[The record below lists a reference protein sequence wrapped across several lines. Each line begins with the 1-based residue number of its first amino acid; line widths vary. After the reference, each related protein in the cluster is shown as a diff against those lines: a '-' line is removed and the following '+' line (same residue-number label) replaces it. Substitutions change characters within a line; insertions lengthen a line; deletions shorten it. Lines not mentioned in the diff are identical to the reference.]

1 MYANDLLKNKDL
13 REELADRIDVLDKV
27 KKLILLEGTDFMT
40 TEQVADYYEVD
51 KEVIKHIYKRY
62 TDELSSD
69 GMYLLTR
76 KSLKGQSGP
85 FVNNQDL
92 YTIDELRNYISI
104 TDSSGNQIIIPN
116 RGVYIYPKRAIL
128 RIGMLL
134 RNSKIAIEVRNQLL
148 NISEKVDKEVA
159 IKDIDTEKDLALRI
173 TEALLR
179 NDTPGV
185 FAAFAEFNEFKNR
198 HIQELEKTNHALAD
212 GELTWNDR
220 SKLNAMVRKLSIFA
234 NIDFGNMWQKIYKN
248 LKYKYGIDLKLR
260 ANGRRPYL
268 DHLKE
273 NEWPMMNKV
282 FAAICESHGYQ
293 LMDIAKNCGFGIDE

>member
-1 MYANDLLKNKDL
+1 MYANDLLENKNL
-13 REELADRIDVLDKV
+13 REELADRIEVLDKV
-27 KKLILLEGTDFMT
+27 KKLVLLEGTDFLT
-40 TEQVADYYEVD
+40 IDKVAEYYEVPEKTIQTICLRND
-51 KEVIKHIYKRY
+51 
-62 TDELSSD
+62 DELLSA
-69 GMYLLTR
+69 GMTTLTR
-76 KSLKGQSGP
+76 KSLSLQNEGLA
-85 FVNNQDL
+85 NITEER
-92 YTIDELRNYISI
+92 YRITIRDAN
-104 TDSSGNQIIIPN
+104 GNQIVIPN
-116 RGVYIYPKRAIL
+116 RGVRIFPKRAIL
-128 RIGMLL
+128 RVGMLL
-134 RNSKIAIEVRNQLL
+134 RDSRVAVEVRNQLL
-148 NISEKVDKEVA
+148 NISEKVDQEVA
-159 IKDIDTEKDLALRI
+159 VEDIDMEKSLALKI

-220 SKLNAMVRKLSIFA
+220 SKLNAMVRKLSIFTS
-234 NIDFGNMWQKIYKN
+234 IDFGNMWQRIYKN

-282 FAAICESHGYQ
+282 FAAICECHGYQ
-293 LMDIAKNCGFGIDE
+293 LMDIAKNCGFGIDK

>member
-1 MYANDLLKNKDL
+1 MYANDLLENKNL
-13 REELADRIDVLDKV
+13 REELADRIEVLDKV
-27 KKLILLEGTDFMT
+27 KKLVLLEGTDFLT
-40 TEQVADYYEVD
+40 IDKVAEYYEVPEKTIQTICLRND
-51 KEVIKHIYKRY
+51 
-62 TDELSSD
+62 DELLSD
-69 GMYLLTR
+69 GMTTLTR
-76 KSLKGQSGP
+76 KSLSLQNEGLA
-85 FVNNQDL
+85 NITEER
-92 YTIDELRNYISI
+92 YRITIRDAN
-104 TDSSGNQIIIPN
+104 GNQIVIPN
-116 RGVYIYPKRAIL
+116 RGVRIFPKRAIL
-128 RIGMLL
+128 RVGMLL
-134 RNSKIAIEVRNQLL
+134 RDSRVAVEVRNQLL
-148 NISEKVDKEVA
+148 NISEKVDQEVA
-159 IKDIDTEKDLALRI
+159 VEDIDMEKSLALKI

-273 NEWPMMNKV
+273 SEWPMMNKV

-293 LMDIAKNCGFGIDE
+293 LMDIAKNCGFGIDK